1 MDDAHNTQVPE
12 TQREAHL
19 LAALRPM
26 AATLPESGIM
36 TVINYGRE
44 RAGVVPFWAGEGDA
58 PTPAFIAEAAIEAL
72 RQGHTFY
79 TYQRGIPQLRQAVAA
94 YVRRHFLADVD
105 PERVIITGSGMQ
117 AIMQTVQALVGPGDE
132 VVVVSPVWPNIFAA
146 IHMQKAVARAVPLQ
160 CAQDA

>member
-1 MDDAHNTQVPE
+1 MAQIPGGNETVDNANNIQAPE
-12 TQREAHL
+12 AQREAHL

-36 TVINYGRE
+36 TVINYGSDK
-44 RAGVVPFWAGEGDA
+44 AGVAPFWAGEGDA

-105 PERVIITGSGMQ
+105 PERIIITGSGMQ
-117 AIMQTVQALVGPGDE
+117 AIMQTVPVILILTCRGF
-132 VVVVSPVWPNIFAA
+132 VVVNCLCYGKVVISIG
-146 IHMQKAVARAVPLQ
+146 HGR
-160 CAQDA
+160 